1 MKRVLSL
8 ICVILVIFAVVS
20 CSGKKK
26 GKTETPEIE
35 DGDQNSEI
43 EDGEE
48 NPGFEEE
55 VKKEIPAEEG
65 GTIKSS
71 DESVSIEIPAGAL
84 ESDTTITMRIY
95 ESEDYKE
102 TDDKDVITKV
112 VEFEPS
118 GLIFKKPFILTM
130 SSLKEVN
137 DKIITAAVF
146 SEAKG
151 DWSYSGHGAYVV
163 LQGRDAAGDP
173 IMTSAAGDP
182 IMLSAAGDPIMM
194 SAAGDPIMMAAAGD
208 PIMLAS
214 AGDPIMTNAA
224 GDPIMNSAA
233 GDPIMMTTGHFTAF
247 TFIALDPAAETDDD
261 EPAETDDDE
270 PAETDDDEP
279 VAETDDD
286 EPAENDDDEPVDD
299 TDVPEP
305 VDEDTTPVEPG
316 IYSKVLCTGQVHCS
330 DGNGSIIDCP
340 APGEYLYGQNG
351 SYTGRKACV
360 PHKYTKIV
368 PADEESPE
376 GDDPTGGD
384 LTPSYVQVVDE
395 STGLRWALVYGS
407 ATWERAKTACED
419 LEYGGFEDWRLPSA
433 KEWLSIADH
442 DRLSPALRYFHF
454 SELEGSGYWTMT
466 PVAENEDR
474 YLIFGTDNATLSH
487 DTASYAHYFVCVRG
501 DEYGKAVEGSFS
513 VLTQEGDEIVKDS
526 ATNLV
531 WQKGYAA
538 ELNWKAALA
547 YCANLNYAGYTDWR
561 LPNKNEFLSLVDY
574 EKTTKPISMFPGDE
588 GDYFWTSTFGYYYGG
603 PDGALTINTE
613 DGGISTA
620 DADEDGPFVRCVRSD
635 TEPDTGIPLCDES
648 HSAPCED
655 ASTHYVW
662 SQVDF
667 FMTEIS
673 WKDKAVQCRE
683 SKSGGISQWRIP
695 TIDEIRT
702 ILTASE
708 KLKTGGECTVTD
720 ACSDFSA
727 GCFDEEYE
735 GKCTEEEGNGGFES
749 SLYDYGAYILSG
761 TISDESDGVYYAW
774 AVDLTNGSLS
784 ERASTSSDNYSVSRC
799 IKDDSLPNPE
809 FPYTDSASGLVWSE
823 RSPYDLSWYEAAAYC
838 QDLVEGGSN
847 NWRVPTMEEVKTL
860 VKNCP
865 EGDCKPDTAGKY
877 SALGELNTLWT
888 STVLTYE
895 STSYFTGLDFMT
907 ASQKSWDS
915 QYNEEKVRCVRS
927 VSDPANVSEIHF
939 PFEIYDLLW
948 SKASDDR
955 TYYADDSQAYCDSLS
970 AENYGGKN
978 NWRVP
983 EISEVALLIRK
994 SVCPNKDDFITSEPP
1009 YRRCSGYSF
1018 DGFSIFGDMFRL
1030 KSSSKYYF
1038 DFARG
1043 LMDYSDYGYVRC
1055 VADLDEDGV

>member
-8 ICVILVIFAVVS
+8 ICVFALIFAVVS
-20 CSGKKK
+20 CGGKKK
-26 GKTETPEIE
+26 KEEKPVYEEQVTQEI
-35 DGDQNSEI
+35 S
-43 EDGEE
+43 
-48 NPGFEEE
+48 
-55 VKKEIPAEEG
+55 AEEG
-65 GTIKSS
+65 GTVKNS
-71 DESVSIEIPAGAL
+71 DDSVSIEVPGGAL
-84 ESDTTITMRIY
+84 DEDLTITMTIY
-95 ESEDYKE
+95 DAQGYVGTEGQKVVS
-102 TDDKDVITKV
+102 KV

-118 GLIFKKPFILTM
+118 GTVFKKP
-130 SSLKEVN
+130 V
-137 DKIITAAVF
+137 IIKMAATESFENQVLTAAVYRE
-146 SEAKG
+146 SKG
-151 DWSYSGHGAYVV
+151 EWSYDEHGVYAV

-173 IMTSAAGDP
+173 VMTSAAGDP

-214 AGDPIMTNAA
+214 AGDPIMNA
-224 GDPIMNSAA
+224 AA
-233 GDPIMMTTGHFTAF
+233 GDPIMMTTGHFTAY
-247 TFIALDPAAETDDD
+247 TFITLDTGEPVEPDDSDDTDNPLDD
-261 EPAETDDDE
+261 GDSE

-330 DGNGSIIDCP
+330 DGGGSIIDCP
-340 APGEYLYGQNG
+340 APGEDFYGQNG
-351 SYTGRKACV
+351 SYAGRKSCV

-376 GDDPTGGD
+376 GGDPTGGD
-384 LTPSYVQVVDE
+384 QTPSYIQVVDE
-395 STGLRWALVYGS
+395 STGLRWALGDGS
-407 ATWERAKTACED
+407 ATWEKAKTACEN

-442 DRLSPALRYFHF
+442 DILSPALRYFHF
-454 SELEGSGYWTMT
+454 SKLAGSGYWTMT
-466 PVAENEDR
+466 PVAENEDK
-474 YLIFGTDNATLSH
+474 YLIFGTYNATLSY

-513 VLTQEGDEIVKDS
+513 VLTQDGDEIVKDS

-531 WQKGYAA
+531 WQKGYTA
-538 ELNWKAALA
+538 ELNWKEALA

-561 LPNKNEFLSLVDY
+561 LPNKNELLSLVDY

-613 DGGISTA
+613 DGEISTA

-648 HSAPCED
+648 RSAPCED

-702 ILTASE
+702 ILTSSD

-784 ERASTSSDNYSVSRC
+784 ERASTSSDDYSISRC

-915 QYNEEKVRCVRS
+915 EYDDEKVRCVRS
-927 VSDPANVSEIHF
+927 VSDPANVSEIEF

-948 SKASDDR
+948 SKVSDDM
-955 TYYADDSQAYCDSLS
+955 TYYVSDSQAYCDSLN
-970 AENYGGKN
+970 AANYGGKN

-983 EISEVALLIRK
+983 EKSEVALLIRK
-994 SVCPNKDDFITSEPP
+994 SVCPNKDDFLTNQSSNG
-1009 YRRCSGYSF
+1009 RCSGYSF
-1018 DGFSIFGDMFRL
+1018 DGYSILGDMFKL
-1030 KSSSKYYF
+1030 KSSSDYYF

-1043 LMDYSDYGYVRC
+1043 EMSRYSFGYVRC
-1055 VADLDEDGV
+1055 VADL

>member
-1 MKRVLSL
+1 MKRFLSL
-8 ICVILVIFAVVS
+8 ICVFLLIFAVVS
-20 CSGKKK
+20 CGGKKK
-26 GKTETPEIE
+26 NEEKPAYEEQVTQEI
-35 DGDQNSEI
+35 S
-43 EDGEE
+43 
-48 NPGFEEE
+48 
-55 VKKEIPAEEG
+55 AEEG
-65 GTIKSS
+65 GTVKNS
-71 DESVSIEIPAGAL
+71 DESVSIEVPGGAL
-84 ESDTTITMRIY
+84 DENLTITMTIY
-95 ESEDYKE
+95 DAQDYVGTEGQK
-102 TDDKDVITKV
+102 VVSKV

-118 GLIFKKPFILTM
+118 GTVFKKP
-130 SSLKEVN
+130 V
-137 DKIITAAVF
+137 IIRMAATEPFENQVVTAAVYRE
-146 SEAKG
+146 SKG
-151 DWSYSGHGAYVV
+151 EWSYSEHGTYAV

-173 IMTSAAGDP
+173 IMTTAAGDP

-194 SAAGDPIMMAAAGD
+194 DADGNSSSLCAAGD

-224 GDPIMNSAA
+224 GDPIMTSAA
-233 GDPIMMTTGHFTAF
+233 GDPIMMTTGHFTAY
-247 TFIALDPAAETDDD
+247 TFITLDTGKPVEPNDNDDTDDTEEPVDDGDSEPVETDDGD
-261 EPAETDDDE
+261 SE

-279 VAETDDD
+279 VAEEDDD
-286 EPAENDDDEPVDD
+286 EPIDD

-305 VDEDTTPVEPG
+305 VDDDMTPVEPG
-316 IYSKVLCTGQVHCS
+316 IYSKVLCTGQIHCS

-351 SYTGRKACV
+351 SYAGRKSCV

-376 GDDPTGGD
+376 GGEPTGGD
-384 LTPSYVQVVDE
+384 QTPSYIQVVDE

-407 ATWERAKTACED
+407 ATWERAKTACEN

-454 SELEGSGYWTMT
+454 SKLEGSGYWTMT

-474 YLIFGTDNATLSH
+474 YLIFGTDNATLSY
-487 DTASYAHYFVCVRG
+487 DNASYAHYFVCVRG

-513 VLTQEGDEIVKDS
+513 VLTQDGDEIVKDS

-531 WQKGYAA
+531 WQKNYTA
-538 ELNWKAALA
+538 ELNWKEALA

-561 LPNKNEFLSLVDY
+561 LPNKNELLSLVDY

-613 DGGISTA
+613 DGEISTS

-648 HSAPCED
+648 RSAPCED

-702 ILTASE
+702 ILTASD
-708 KLKTGGECTVTD
+708 KLKTGGECPVTD
-720 ACSDFSA
+720 ACSYFSA

-749 SLYDYGAYILSG
+749 SLYDYGYYVLSG

-784 ERASTSSDNYSVSRC
+784 ERASTSSDDYSVSRC

-877 SALGELNTLWT
+877 SALGELSTLWT

-895 STSYFTGLDFMT
+895 STSYFSGLDFMT

-915 QYNEEKVRCVRS
+915 EYDDEKVRCVRS
-927 VSDPANVSEIHF
+927 ASDPANVSEIHF

-948 SKASDDR
+948 SKASDYT
-955 TYYADDSQAYCDSLS
+955 TYYASDSQAYCDSLS

-983 EISEVALLIRK
+983 EKSEVALLIRK
-994 SVCPNKDDFITSEPP
+994 SVCLNKDDFVTNQSSNG
-1009 YRRCSGYSF
+1009 RCSGYSF
-1018 DGFSIFGDMFRL
+1018 DGYSILGDMFIL
-1030 KSSSKYYF
+1030 KSSGDYYF

-1043 LMDYSDYGYVRC
+1043 QMSRYNYGYVRC
-1055 VADLDEDGV
+1055 VADL

>member
-8 ICVILVIFAVVS
+8 ICVILLISAVAS
-20 CSGKKK
+20 CGGKKK
-26 GKTETPEIE
+26 
-35 DGDQNSEI
+35 SEKK
-43 EDGEE
+43 EE
-48 NPGFEEE
+48 EKNPAFEEE
-55 VKKEIPAEEG
+55 IVQEISAEEG

-71 DESVSIEIPAGAL
+71 DNSVSIEIPAGAL

-95 ESEDYKE
+95 ETKGYTG

-118 GLIFKKPFILTM
+118 GLIFQKPFIITM
-130 SSLKEVN
+130 PVLKEVN

-151 DWSYSGHGAYVV
+151 DWSYDEHGAYAV
-163 LQGRDAAGDP
+163 LQGRDEAGDP

-214 AGDPIMTNAA
+214 AGDPIMTSAA
-224 GDPIMNSAA
+224 GDPIMNAAA

-247 TFIALDPAAETDDD
+247 TFIALEPGEPVATDDD
-261 EPAETDDDE
+261 EPAESDDDEPVVETDDDKPAEPDDDDPVVEEDDDE
-270 PAETDDDEP
+270 PAET
-279 VAETDDD
+279 
-286 EPAENDDDEPVDD
+286 DDDEPVDD

-305 VDEDTTPVEPG
+305 VDEDTTPAQPG
-316 IYSKVLCTGQVHCS
+316 IYSKVLCTGQIHCS
-330 DGNGSIIDCP
+330 NGGGSIIDCP
-340 APGEYLYGQNG
+340 APGEDFYGQNG
-351 SYTGRKACV
+351 SYIGRKSCV
-360 PHKYTKIV
+360 PHKYTRIV

-376 GDDPTGGD
+376 GDDPA
-384 LTPSYVQVVDE
+384 PSYIQVIDE
-395 STGLRWALVYGS
+395 STGLRWALVNGS
-407 ATWERAKTACED
+407 ATWEEAKAACEN

-454 SELEGSGYWTMT
+454 GEFLYDSSYWTMT
-466 PVAENEDR
+466 PAAENDGS
-474 YLIFGTDNATLSH
+474 YLIFGTYYAVLSYE
-487 DTASYAHYFVCVRG
+487 TGSYSNYFACVRG

-561 LPNKNEFLSLVDY
+561 LPNKNELLSLVDY

-603 PDGALTINTE
+603 PDGALIINTE
-613 DGGISTA
+613 NGEISTA

-635 TEPDTGIPLCDES
+635 TEPDTGILLCDES
-648 HSAPCED
+648 HYAPCED

-667 FMTEIS
+667 IQADLS
-673 WKDKAVQCRE
+673 WKEKAVQCRE
-683 SKSGGISQWRIP
+683 SNFGGISQWRIP

-702 ILTASE
+702 ILTSSE
-708 KLKTGGECTVTD
+708 KLKTGGECPVTD

-727 GCFDEEYE
+727 GCFDEEDE
-735 GKCTEEEGNGGFES
+735 EKCIEEDGFET

-761 TISDESDGVYYAW
+761 TIADESDGVYYAW
-774 AVDLTNGSLS
+774 AVNTMDGSLTDLS
-784 ERASTSSDNYSVSRC
+784 INNSDNYSVSRC

-823 RSPYDLSWYEAAAYC
+823 RSTSDLSWYEAAAYC

-877 SALGELNTLWT
+877 SALGELSTLWT

-895 STSYFTGLDFMT
+895 STSYFTALDFMT
-907 ASQKSWDS
+907 VSQKSWNS
-915 QYNEEKVRCVRS
+915 EYNDEKVRCVRS
-927 VSDPANVSEIHF
+927 ASDPANVSEIQF

-948 SKASDDR
+948 SKVSDYR

-1055 VADLDEDGV
+1055 VADL

>member
-8 ICVILVIFAVVS
+8 ICVFALIFAVAS
-20 CSGKKK
+20 CGGKKK
-26 GKTETPEIE
+26 
-35 DGDQNSEI
+35 SE
-43 EDGEE
+43 
-48 NPGFEEE
+48 
-55 VKKEIPAEEG
+55 KKEERPAYEEQVTQEISAEEG
-65 GTIKSS
+65 GTVKNS
-71 DESVSIEIPAGAL
+71 DDSVSIEIPGGAL
-84 ESDTTITMRIY
+84 DEDLTITMTIY
-95 ESEDYKE
+95 DAQGYVGTEGQKVVS
-102 TDDKDVITKV
+102 KV

-118 GLIFKKPFILTM
+118 GTVFKKP
-130 SSLKEVN
+130 V
-137 DKIITAAVF
+137 IIKMAATESFENQVLTAAVYRE
-146 SEAKG
+146 SKG
-151 DWSYSGHGAYVV
+151 EWSYDEHGVYAV
-163 LQGRDAAGDP
+163 LQGRDATGDP

-214 AGDPIMTNAA
+214 AGDPIMTSAA
-224 GDPIMNSAA
+224 GDPIMNAAA

-247 TFIALDPAAETDDD
+247 TFITLDPEEHAETDGD

-270 PAETDDDEP
+270 PAETDDDKPAEP
-279 VAETDDD
+279 DDDDPVVEEDDD
-286 EPAENDDDEPVDD
+286 EPAETDDDEPVDD

-316 IYSKVLCTGQVHCS
+316 IYSKVLCTGQIHCS
-330 DGNGSIIDCP
+330 NGNSIIDCP
-340 APGEYLYGQNG
+340 APGEDFYGQNG
-351 SYTGRKACV
+351 SYIGRKSCV
-360 PHKYTKIV
+360 PHKYTRIV

-376 GDDPTGGD
+376 GGEPTGGD
-384 LTPSYVQVVDE
+384 QTPSYIQVVDE
-395 STGLRWALVYGS
+395 STGLRWALVNGS
-407 ATWERAKTACED
+407 ATWEEAKAACEN

-442 DRLSPALRYFHF
+442 DRLFPALRYFHF
-454 SELEGSGYWTMT
+454 GEFLYDSSYWTMT
-466 PVAENEDR
+466 PAAENDGS
-474 YLIFGTDNATLSH
+474 YLIFGTYYAVLSYE
-487 DTASYAHYFVCVRG
+487 TGSYSNYFACVRG

-561 LPNKNEFLSLVDY
+561 LPNKNELLSLVDY

-588 GDYFWTSTFGYYYGG
+588 GDYFFSSTFGYYYGG

-613 DGGISTA
+613 NGEISTA

-648 HSAPCED
+648 HYAPCED

-667 FMTEIS
+667 IQADLS
-673 WKDKAVQCRE
+673 WKEKAVQCRE
-683 SKSGGISQWRIP
+683 SNFGGISQWRIP

-702 ILTASE
+702 ILTSSE
-708 KLKTGGECTVTD
+708 KLKTGGECPVTD
-720 ACSDFSA
+720 ACSDFST
-727 GCFDEEYE
+727 GCFDEEYV

-749 SLYDYGAYILSG
+749 SLYDYGYYVLSG

-784 ERASTSSDNYSVSRC
+784 ERASTSSDDSSVSRC

-823 RSPYDLSWYEAAAYC
+823 RSASDLSWYEAAAYC

-847 NWRVPTMEEVKTL
+847 NWRVPTMEELQTL

-877 SALGELNTLWT
+877 SALGELSTLWT

-895 STSYFTGLDFMT
+895 STSYLTELDFMT
-907 ASQKSWDS
+907 ASQKSLDS
-915 QYNEEKVRCVRS
+915 DYTEEKVRCVRR
-927 VSDPANVSEIHF
+927 VSDPANASEIQF

-948 SKASDDR
+948 SKVSDDR
-955 TYYADDSQAYCDSLS
+955 TYYADESQAYCDSLS

-1055 VADLDEDGV
+1055 VADL